1 MTVRAATL
9 CQQGHGRLAYDGERE
24 SEGLLCFS
32 YVGRRLGKSHKSCT
46 GDTGIP
52 KRSYW
57 KPQETLTGCKVCE
70 GDQRTEQ
77 LSHHATEATLH
88 MTP

>member
-9 CQQGHGRLAYDGERE
+9 RQQGHGRVVCEGERE

-32 YVGRRLGKSHKSCT
+32 YIGRRLDKSHKSCL

-57 KPQETLTGCKVCE
+57 KPQETVKVRVCE
-70 GDQRTEQ
+70 RDERTEQ
-77 LSHHATEATLH
+77 LSHYATDAIHH
-88 MTP
+88 MIP